1 MAITTYAELKTAIA
15 NWLNRDDLT
24 SVIPDFISLA
34 EADMDRKVRHWRME
48 KRATVQL
55 DDQYS
60 RVPSDWLE
68 SIRFYLSGGDTY
80 ELRQTSHSD
89 MINRRMNAAN
99 VAGRPQYFTM
109 SDGAFEIFPT
119 PDTAYTAELLYYGRT
134 AALSDSNT
142 SNWVLEYAPD
152 AYLYGALVHSAPY
165 LVDDQRTQIWASLYQ
180 SAIDN
185 VNMAS
190 DKARSTTSGM
200 RMSIRSY

>member
-24 SVIPDFISLA
+24 SVIPDFISLT
-34 EADMDRKVRHWRME
+34 EADMDRKIRHWRME

-68 SIRFYLSGGDTY
+68 SIRFYLSEGNTY
-80 ELRQTSHSD
+80 ELRQTSHAD

-99 VAGRPQYFTM
+99 TSGRPQFYTM

-119 PDTAYTAELLYYGRT
+119 PDAAYTAELLYYGRT

>member
-24 SVIPDFISLA
+24 SVIPDFISLT
-34 EADMDRKVRHWRME
+34 EADMERKIRHWRME

-99 VAGRPQYFTM
+99 VSGRPQYFAM

-119 PDTAYTAELLYYGRT
+119 PDAAYTAELLYYGRT
-134 AALSDSNT
+134 PALSDSNT

-152 AYLYGALVHSAPY
+152 VYLYGALMHSAPY
-165 LVDDQRTQIWASLYQ
+165 LVEDQRAQVWASLYQ

-190 DKARSTTSGM
+190 EKARSTTSGM

>member
-24 SVIPDFISLA
+24 SVIPDFISLT
-34 EADMDRKVRHWRME
+34 EADLDRKLRHWRME
-48 KRATVQL
+48 KRATVSL

-68 SIRFYLSGGDTY
+68 SIRFYLSEGNTY
-80 ELRQTSHSD
+80 ELRQTSHAD

-99 VAGRPQYFTM
+99 TSGRPQFYTM

-152 AYLYGALVHSAPY
+152 AYLYGALMHSAPY
-165 LVDDQRTQIWASLYQ
+165 LVDDARTQVWASLYQ
-180 SAIDN
+180 TAIDN

-190 DKARSTTSGM
+190 EKARTSTSGM
-200 RMSIRSY
+200 RMNIRSY

>member
-1 MAITTYAELKTAIA
+1 MSITTYSELKTAVA

-24 SVIPDFISLA
+24 SVIPDFIALT
-34 EADMDRKVRHWRME
+34 EADLDRKLRHWRME

-68 SIRFYLSGGDTY
+68 SIRFYISSGTTF
-80 ELRQTSHSD
+80 ELHQTSHSD
-89 MINRRMNAAN
+89 ITRRRMNAAN

-165 LVDDQRTQIWASLYQ
+165 LVDDQRTQVWASLYQ
-180 SAIDN
+180 NAIDN

-190 DKARSTTSGM
+190 DKARSTTSGI